1 MTTAR
6 LIVSET
12 SGRWAFALRA
22 ALVNSDVSVTEIAG
36 LADAFERFHH
46 ESQALLAFEAS
57 AVSAEEGFGLL
68 QESRQRYPGCG
79 VIVLLDEELAASEPL
94 WREAGAIAVVTSPR
108 RLDSTACFIRRYSD
122 TREAPSLTFREN
134 VWQRLPWSEP
144 ALQPLDSD
152 WER

>member
-22 ALVNSDVSVTEIAG
+22 ALVNSGVSVTEVAG
-36 LADAFERFHH
+36 LASAYGRLHDD
-46 ESQALLAFEAS
+46 SQALLAFE
-57 AVSAEEGFGLL
+57 VSEVCAEEGFGLL
-68 QESRQRYPGCG
+68 QASRQRYPGCA
-79 VIVLLDEELAASEPL
+79 VIVFLDEVLAASEPL

-134 VWQRLPWSEP
+134 VWQRLPWSELE
-144 ALQPLDSD
+144 LQPLNSD
-152 WER
+152 GER

>member
-22 ALVNSDVSVTEIAG
+22 ALVNSGVSVTEVAG
-36 LADAFERFHH
+36 LASAFGRLHDD
-46 ESQALLAFEAS
+46 SQALLAFE
-57 AVSAEEGFGLL
+57 VSEACAEEGFGLL
-68 QESRQRYPGCG
+68 QASRQRYPGRG
-79 VIVLLDEELAASEPL
+79 VIVLLDGALAVTESL

-108 RLDSTACFIRRYSD
+108 RLAPITNLIRRYFD
-122 TREAPSLTFREN
+122 TREVPSLTFRED
-134 VWQRLPWSEP
+134 VWQRLPWRESE
-144 ALQPLDSD
+144 LQPLDSD